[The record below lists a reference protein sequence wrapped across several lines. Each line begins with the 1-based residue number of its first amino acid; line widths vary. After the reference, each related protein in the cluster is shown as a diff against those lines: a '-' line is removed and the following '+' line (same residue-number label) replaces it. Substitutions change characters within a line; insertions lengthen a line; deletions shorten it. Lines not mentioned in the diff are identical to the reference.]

1 MGEGCMKPD
10 FSIIPEP
17 DRSVE
22 IRKPLTKK
30 QRAELALAQGGICGC
45 GCGVKL
51 DHAREG
57 TIDEH
62 VRALGL
68 QGSNALY
75 NRQIWRKPCS
85 DEKTFKRDLPSIRTA
100 QRIEKKSDPLTRKPS
115 RMQSKPFPKPTTK
128 IVWAKR
134 PFDKRKP

>member
-1 MGEGCMKPD
+1 MKPD

-22 IRKPLTKK
+22 DRKPLTKK
-30 QRAELALAQGGICGC
+30 QRAAIALSQGGICGC

-62 VRALGL
+62 VVALGL
-68 QGSNALY
+68 QGTNDLS

-85 DEKTFKRDLPSIRTA
+85 DQKTFKKDLPAIWKAKRL
-100 QRIEKKSDPLTRKPS
+100 EKKADPLTRKPS
-115 RMQSKPFPKPTTK
+115 RMQSRGFQTNLTK
-128 IVWAKR
+128 R
-134 PFDKRKP
+134 FDGSVVPRKGK

>member
-1 MGEGCMKPD
+1 MKPD
-10 FSIIPEP
+10 LSIIPEP

-22 IRKPLTKK
+22 NRKPLTKK
-30 QRAELALAQGGICGC
+30 QRAELALSQGGICGC

-62 VRALGL
+62 LRPLGL
-68 QGSNALY
+68 QGTNALE
-75 NRQIWRKPCS
+75 NRSIWRKPCS
-85 DEKTFKRDLPSIRTA
+85 DEKTYKRDLPSIRKA
-100 QRIEKKSDPLTRKPS
+100 QRLEKKADPLTRKPS

-128 IVWAKR
+128 TVWAKR
-134 PFDKRKP
+134 PFQRKP

>member
-1 MGEGCMKPD
+1 MKPD
-10 FSIIPEP
+10 LSIIPEP

-22 IRKPLTKK
+22 TRKPLTKK
-30 QRAELALAQGGICGC
+30 QRAELALGQGGTCGC
-45 GCGVKL
+45 GCGIKL

-68 QGSNALY
+68 QGSNDLE

-85 DEKTFKRDLPSIRTA
+85 DLKTYKSDIPAIRKA

-115 RMQSKPFPKPTTK
+115 RMQSKPFDKPTSKTQ
-128 IVWAKR
+128 WAKR
-134 PFDKRKP
+134 PFPKRIKP